1 MNYIFLVVYII
12 QTKQKICL
20 FVNNFVISS
29 KGVIIILHLST
40 CVSPLQKLSN
50 RSTNGIM
57 KDIMN
62 FTLSV
67 NRAPKLPRVSRGNI
81 GAIWR
86 VGKKYR
92 G

>member
-12 QTKQKICL
+12 QTKKIVFL
-20 FVNNFVISS
+20 SIIFVISS

-50 RSTNGIM
+50 RSTIGIM

-62 FTLSV
+62 INEAILTS
-67 NRAPKLPRVSRGNI
+67 KHSINI
-81 GAIWR
+81 DI
-86 VGKKYR
+86 
-92 G
+92 